1 MVDGKLNLKNV
12 GGSDAHYL
20 SDIPSCATV
29 FERKIGNVKE
39 LITEFKGGR
48 FRAIDLRLTN

>member
-1 MVDGKLNLKNV
+1 MVDGRLNLKNV
-12 GGSDAHYL
+12 GGSDAHSL

-39 LITEFKGGR
+39 LITELKEGR